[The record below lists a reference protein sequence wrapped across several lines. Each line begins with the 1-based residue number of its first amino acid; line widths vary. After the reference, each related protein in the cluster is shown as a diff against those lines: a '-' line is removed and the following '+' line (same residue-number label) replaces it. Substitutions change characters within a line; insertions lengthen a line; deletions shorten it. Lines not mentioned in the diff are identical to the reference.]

1 MTETASQLPAVR
13 NRVRDAR
20 HALAAA
26 ALSGDEHAQRKAAA
40 AMLAAILA
48 ARKFYLRPSAR
59 VQREW
64 RRWHRSSTAILHAGI
79 LYAGLLRR
87 ARQLA
92 DQSDNAQG
100 GDENDH

>member
-1 MTETASQLPAVR
+1 MTETASHFPAVR

-40 AMLAAILA
+40 DMLAAILA

-64 RRWHRSSTAILHAGI
+64 RRWHRYSTAILRAGI
-79 LYAGLLRR
+79 LCAGLLHR
-87 ARQLA
+87 ARRLA
-92 DQSDNAQG
+92 DLSDNAQG
-100 GDENDH
+100 GEDDN

>member
-1 MTETASQLPAVR
+1 MTETASHLHAMR

-40 AMLAAILA
+40 DMLAAILA
-48 ARKFYLRPSAR
+48 ARKLYLRPSAR
-59 VQREW
+59 VQRGW
-64 RRWHRSSTAILHAGI
+64 RRWHRYSTAILHAGI

-100 GDENDH
+100 GGDDN